1 MSFATFISCY
11 VHELELGA
19 LSAFPLWPR
28 WALVFWDPPQSAWNI
43 SSGYSGCAAA
53 LQASVGKRSAG
64 IHHSLRA
71 GERRFSQH
79 LLASRVSIPELPW
92 TSETMSDL
100 TGVGVRGG
108 KSDPRSLVLLCQ
120 LSSTDATGSTGH
132 ESSLSSCLCFLR
144 VQPE

>member
-1 MSFATFISCY
+1 MVSFVTFVSCY
-11 VHELELGA
+11 VHKLELGA

-71 GERRFSQH
+71 GEHRFSQH
-79 LLASRVSIPELPW
+79 LLASRVSIPELP
-92 TSETMSDL
+92 
-100 TGVGVRGG
+100 
-108 KSDPRSLVLLCQ
+108 
-120 LSSTDATGSTGH
+120 
-132 ESSLSSCLCFLR
+132 
-144 VQPE
+144 